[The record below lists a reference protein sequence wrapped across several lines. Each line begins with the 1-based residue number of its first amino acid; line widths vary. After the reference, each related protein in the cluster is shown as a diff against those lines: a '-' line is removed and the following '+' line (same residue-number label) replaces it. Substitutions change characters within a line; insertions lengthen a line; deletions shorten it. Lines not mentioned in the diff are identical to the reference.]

1 MRRIV
6 RVLRSPFALLAI
18 FGPGLITADA
28 GNDAGGITTYAVAG
42 ASFGL
47 ALLWVLPLITISLV
61 VVQEA
66 CARMG
71 AATGK
76 GLAALIR
83 ERFGVRW
90 TLVVMACFVVATLG
104 QTLAEFAGIAA
115 AGELFGVDRVVAVPS
130 AAVFVFALIVYGDYR
145 LVERVFVLMTVFYLA
160 YVVTAFAAT
169 KDWGPVM
176 LASITPRI
184 ELDRGYL
191 FLLITLVGTTVTSY
205 MQFFVQSSVVEKGVT
220 MKRFGRTR
228 LDVVLSS
235 IFADVIAF
243 FIILTT
249 AETLYAAGIK
259 IETAEDAAR
268 ALAPLV
274 GEHAKLL
281 FGLGLMGA
289 SLLAAS
295 VLPLS
300 GSFAVAEAFGF
311 EAGISRRF
319 SEAPVFMTLY
329 AALIAIGAA
338 IVLVPGLP
346 LISAILA
353 SQFLEGVLLPVVLVF
368 VAILSTDRRLL
379 GQHANGR
386 IGAVVQ
392 WTTALALGTLS
403 IVLLF
408 VTVFSGST

>member
-1 MRRIV
+1 
-6 RVLRSPFALLAI
+6 
-18 FGPGLITADA
+18 
-28 GNDAGGITTYAVAG
+28 
-42 ASFGL
+42 
-47 ALLWVLPLITISLV
+47 
-61 VVQEA
+61 
-66 CARMG
+66 
-71 AATGK
+71 
-76 GLAALIR
+76 
-83 ERFGVRW
+83 
-90 TLVVMACFVVATLG
+90 
-104 QTLAEFAGIAA
+104 
-115 AGELFGVDRVVAVPS
+115 
-130 AAVFVFALIVYGDYR
+130 
-145 LVERVFVLMTVFYLA
+145 
-160 YVVTAFAAT
+160 
-169 KDWGPVM
+169 
-176 LASITPRI
+176 
-184 ELDRGYL
+184 
-191 FLLITLVGTTVTSY
+191 VTSY

-235 IFADVIAF
+235 IFADVIGF

-386 IGAVVQ
+386 IGAGVQ